1 MADSPRILFVS
12 VFHPELVRGGAQQT
26 AYELFLGARKAGL
39 DAIFL
44 ASCEPNIAP
53 ALFKPGAIVTGFDGR
68 PNEYLFLS
76 DSFEHGWYRN
86 VNIRAL
92 TWFAEFLRDM
102 KPDVVHFHHFMTIGL
117 DMFLLARRV
126 LPDAKLVLT
135 LHEFLAICKADGHMV
150 RRNDRTLCQK
160 ASPVRCHQCFP
171 DISPEM
177 FQLREDWVRHAMS
190 VFDAFIAP
198 TDFVRRR
205 YLSWGLPDEK
215 LHVVTNAQAD
225 YSHQDFRVPF
235 LRQTQSHVPNRFGFF
250 GQLVDNK
257 GLGVVFDALELYAKT
272 YTDPIT
278 LDISGANLNYA
289 SEKFRERFNSFLA
302 EAKSLEPLIKITYHG
317 SYSMADLPTR
327 MSRIDWVIV
336 PSVWWEIFALVL
348 SEAYMFRRPPV
359 VSNIGGVGERVRHD
373 IDGLLFDV
381 GDATSLMQTFH
392 RCVTEEGLHARLA
405 AASPGVPPVLD
416 VVEAHC
422 AVYGVPMPGAEPVE
436 EPSAPSAAPAAPRA
450 KRKAAAPAS

>member
-1 MADSPRILFVS
+1 MAEGPRILFVS
-12 VFHPELVRGGAQQT
+12 LFHPELVRGGAQQA
-26 AYELFLGARKAGL
+26 AYELFQGARAAGL

-76 DSFEHGWYRN
+76 DSFEHSWYRN
-86 VNIRAL
+86 LNIRAL
-92 TWFAEFLRDM
+92 TWFAEFLRDTR
-102 KPDVVHFHHFMTIGL
+102 PDVVHFHHFMTIGFDL
-117 DMFLLARRV
+117 FLIARRV
-126 LPDAKLVLT
+126 LPNARLVLT

-150 RRNDRTLCQK
+150 RRNDRTLCQQ

-177 FQLREDWVRHAMS
+177 FQLRSDWVRHALS

-205 YLSWGLPDEK
+205 YLAWGLPAEK

-225 YSHQDFRVPF
+225 YSQQDFRVPF
-235 LRQTQSHVPNRFGFF
+235 QRPAHAGPPNRFGFF

-272 YTDPIT
+272 HEEPIT

-289 SEKFRERFNSFLA
+289 SEGFRQRFDAFLEHA
-302 EAKSLEPLIKITYHG
+302 RSLEPLVTVRHLG
-317 SYSMADLPTR
+317 GYSMADLPTR
-327 MSRIDWVIV
+327 MGRVDWVIV

-348 SEAYMFRRPPV
+348 SEAYMFRRPPIA
-359 VSNIGGVGERVRHD
+359 SNIGGLGERVRHD
-373 IDGLLFDV
+373 VDGLLFDV
-381 GDATSLMQTFH
+381 GDAVSLMQTLH
-392 RCVTEEGLHARLA
+392 RCVTEPGLHARLA
-405 AASPGVPPVLD
+405 AASPGVPPVRD
-416 VVEAHC
+416 VVAAHC
-422 AVYGVPMPGAEPVE
+422 AVYGVAMPGPDPAE
-436 EPSAPSAAPAAPRA
+436 
-450 KRKAAAPAS
+450 AAAGADAEAA